1 MEVAC
6 ESRLLPFLWRRGK
19 WTLCL
24 HKCTFDDHGQRSLG
38 KEESMDKQLIIRMP
52 KEVDHHQVK
61 ELSEALDYKIQVQG
75 VRSLIFDFRDTE
87 FMDSSGIGIIIGRSR
102 TMRLYHGEVVAK
114 NMGKRVARIFLA
126 AGLDKVITL
135 EMEEK

>member
-1 MEVAC
+1 M
-6 ESRLLPFLWRRGK
+6 
-19 WTLCL
+19 
-24 HKCTFDDHGQRSLG
+24 HKCTFDDRGQSSLG

-114 NMGKRVARIFLA
+114 NMGKRVARIFLG
-126 AGLDKVITL
+126 AGLDKIITL

>member
-1 MEVAC
+1 M
-6 ESRLLPFLWRRGK
+6 
-19 WTLCL
+19 
-24 HKCTFDDHGQRSLG
+24 HKCTFDDRGQRSLG

-87 FMDSSGIGIIIGRSR
+87 FMDSSGLGLILGRFSKATEIGAEFILLNPNENASRILDVAGIGRLIQIERRSER
-102 TMRLYHGEVVAK
+102 T
-114 NMGKRVARIFLA
+114 
-126 AGLDKVITL
+126 
-135 EMEEK
+135 